1 MLHSEQVAA
10 VMRDYPRIFF
20 ACHRRHTRD
29 SQNGQLVSERQV
41 QILEH
46 LDEFAALSLT
56 ALADHMGVTAGTMS
70 VAIDRLVKNGYVS
83 RAIDG
88 DDRRRVLLRLSRT
101 GAQLCEA
108 HSVLDPALIGAML
121 AQLPIDDRA
130 QALDGLALLARAANN
145 ATAGKSRDTIV
156 RLPRDW
162 VKQSQ

>member
-1 MLHSEQVAA
+1 MLHGEQIAA
-10 VMRDYPRIFF
+10 VLRDYSKIYF
-20 ACHRRHTRD
+20 ACHRQHTRD
-29 SQNGQLVSERQV
+29 PQNGQLVSERQV
-41 QILEH
+41 QILDH

-70 VAIDRLVKNGYVS
+70 VAVDRLVKNGYVS

-88 DDRRRVLLRLSRT
+88 DDRRRVLLRLSRA

-145 ATAGKSRDTIV
+145 ATAGKSRDAIV